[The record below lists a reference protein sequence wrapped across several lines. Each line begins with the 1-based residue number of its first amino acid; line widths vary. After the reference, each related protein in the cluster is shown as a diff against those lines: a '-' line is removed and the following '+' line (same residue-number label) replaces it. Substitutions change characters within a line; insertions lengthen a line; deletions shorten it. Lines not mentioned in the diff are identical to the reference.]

1 MDEARY
7 PEDEFDR
14 IGKNLPQGAHRP
26 GQPWWHGFLPFV
38 IVIIAAPLLAWAM
51 LLLIGSHPSTAND
64 AATQPQVSQTPNTA
78 ATPSP
83 SETEKPGEEPTE
95 SVAPSEEPTKT
106 TPPAAEKTTEPRTAD
121 KTITVSVL
129 NASGI
134 NGLAAK
140 TKDKVAADGFTK
152 VSAEN
157 FQGTK
162 PAVNTIY
169 YPSDRE
175 AEAREVQR
183 VLNIDMIVPK
193 DGLETIQV
201 VLVGRL

>member
-64 AATQPQVSQTPNTA
+64 AANKPQMSQTPNTA

-83 SETEKPGEEPTE
+83 SETEKPGEQPTE
-95 SVAPSEEPTKT
+95 SVAPSEEPTQT
-106 TPPAAEKTTEPRTAD
+106 TPPAAEKTTEPPTAD
-121 KTITVSVL
+121 KSINVSVL

-162 PAVNTIY
+162 PSVNTIY

-193 DGLETIQV
+193 DGLDKIQV

>member
-26 GQPWWHGFLPFV
+26 GQPWWQGFLPFV

-64 AATQPQVSQTPNTA
+64 AAAKPQTSQTPNTA

-83 SETEKPGEEPTE
+83 AETVEPSEKPTE
-95 SVAPSEEPTKT
+95 SAAPSEKPTQT
-106 TPPAAEKTTEPRTAD
+106 TSPAAEKSTEPRSAD
-121 KTITVSVL
+121 KTISVSVL

-140 TKDKVAADGFTK
+140 TKDKVAADGFTN

-162 PAVNTIY
+162 PSVNTIY

-183 VLNIDMIVPK
+183 VLKIDMIVPK
-193 DGLETIQV
+193 DSLKTIQV
-201 VLVGRL
+201 VLVGKL

>member
-64 AATQPQVSQTPNTA
+64 AANKPQMSQTPNTA

-83 SETEKPGEEPTE
+83 SETEKPGERPTE
-95 SVAPSEEPTKT
+95 SVAPSEEPTQT
-106 TPPAAEKTTEPRTAD
+106 TPPAAETTPEPPSAD
-121 KTITVSVL
+121 KSINVSVL

-140 TKDKVAADGFTK
+140 TKDKMAADGFTK

-162 PAVNTIY
+162 PSVNTIY

-193 DGLETIQV
+193 DGLDKIQV

>member
-64 AATQPQVSQTPNTA
+64 AANKPQMSQTPNTA

-83 SETEKPGEEPTE
+83 AETGKPSEEPTE
-95 SVAPSEEPTKT
+95 SVAPSEEPTQT
-106 TPPAAEKTTEPRTAD
+106 TPPAAEKTTEPPTAD
-121 KTITVSVL
+121 KSINVSVL

-162 PAVNTIY
+162 PSVNTIY

-193 DGLETIQV
+193 DGLDKIQV

>member
-64 AATQPQVSQTPNTA
+64 AANKPQMSQTPNTA

-83 SETEKPGEEPTE
+83 SETEKPTE
-95 SVAPSEEPTKT
+95 SVEPSEEPTQS
-106 TPPAAEKTTEPRTAD
+106 TPPAAEKTPEPPSAD
-121 KTITVSVL
+121 KSINVSVL

-140 TKDKVAADGFTK
+140 IKDKVAADGFTK
-152 VSAEN
+152 VSADN

-193 DGLETIQV
+193 DGLDKIQV

>member
-38 IVIIAAPLLAWAM
+38 VVIIAAPLLAWAM

-64 AATQPQVSQTPNTA
+64 AATKPQMSQTPNTA

-83 SETEKPGEEPTE
+83 SETGKASERPTE
-95 SVAPSEEPTKT
+95 SVTPSEEPTQSP
-106 TPPAAEKTTEPRTAD
+106 PPAAETTPEPRSAD
-121 KTITVSVL
+121 KSINVSVL

-162 PAVNTIY
+162 PSVNTIY

-175 AEAREVQR
+175 VEAREVQR

>member
-64 AATQPQVSQTPNTA
+64 AAGKPPTSQTPNA
-78 ATPSP
+78 VATPSP
-83 SETEKPGEEPTE
+83 SETEKPSKKPAE
-95 SVAPSEEPTKT
+95 SAAPSEEP
-106 TPPAAEKTTEPRTAD
+106 
-121 KTITVSVL
+121 TVSVL

-140 TKDKVAADGFTK
+140 VKDKVAADGFTK

-162 PAVNTIY
+162 PSVNTIY
-169 YPSDRE
+169 YPADHE
-175 AEAREVQR
+175 AEAREMQR
-183 VLNIDMIVPK
+183 ILNIDMIVPK
-193 DGLETIQV
+193 DGAQTVQI
-201 VLVGRL
+201 VLVSRLKG